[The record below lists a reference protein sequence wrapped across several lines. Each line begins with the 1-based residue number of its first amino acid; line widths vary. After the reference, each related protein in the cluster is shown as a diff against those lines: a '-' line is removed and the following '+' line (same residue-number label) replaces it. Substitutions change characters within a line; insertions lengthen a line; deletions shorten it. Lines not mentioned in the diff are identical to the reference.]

1 MATTKGSIKWRPED
15 IDQLRR
21 QIKNFNAKVDRLMK
35 KGTPEVKAALPPK
48 MSMKTAKAGISSR
61 SDYNKLMKSIGRFTE
76 RGSEAIIKT
85 KAGVKAPKF
94 ELKEIEAR
102 VRSINAERRKAR
114 QRLGAVDAGNKPL
127 MGRIKD
133 NAYLPKKAAGKVK
146 PKDWEEY
153 KKSVMKQSAPGYKK
167 NLDAAYKGHYM
178 TMLDNLFTDEDDA
191 EDLQMLKDKIDSM
204 SVEDFID
211 ESMTDDVLYI
221 QFYRDPLE
229 KKVKKE
235 LIKEKIMNM
244 GE

>member
-1 MATTKGSIKWRPED
+1 MATTKGPIKWRPED
-15 IDQLRR
+15 VDQLRR

-48 MSMKTAKAGISSR
+48 MSMKSAKAGISTR
-61 SDYNKLMKSIGRFTE
+61 SDYNKLLKSIGRFTE
-76 RGSEAIIKT
+76 RGSETIIKT

-94 ELKEIEAR
+94 EIKEIEAR

-133 NAYLPKKAAGKVK
+133 NAYLPKKGAGKVK

-167 NLDAAYKGHYM
+167 NLDAAYKEHYM

-191 EDLQMLKDKIDSM
+191 EDLQMMKDKIDSM

-211 ESMTDDVLYI
+211 ESLTDDVLYI

-235 LIKEKIMNM
+235 LIKDKIMNM